1 MGSQVAVI
9 TGGAQGIGKQ
19 TSHVLNDLG
28 WSLVLL
34 DLQEVDVTI
43 YRDALSL
50 VGDITSE
57 AFVQYAVD
65 ATMKHFGR
73 VDALVNNAGISCI
86 SAALDTPADLYRKVI
101 DVNLVAPFLLAKA
114 FGKVMVGCAVFA
126 RPILKPLSADAIGT
140 TVPT

>member
-1 MGSQVAVI
+1 MGSRVAVI

-19 TSHVLNDLG
+19 TARVLNDLG

-34 DLQEVDVTI
+34 DLQAVDVSI
-43 YRDALSL
+43 YIDAISL

-57 AFVQYAVD
+57 EFVQSAVD
-65 ATMKHFGR
+65 TAMKRFGR

-114 FGKVMVGCAVFA
+114 FGKVMVDAGSGAVVNVA
-126 RPILKPLSADAIGT
+126 SVAGMQG
-140 TVPT
+140 